1 LHCVPIFGEYPSG
14 VVSQSEPGVA
24 LVSGAVSDDTENP
37 GTVVSVP
44 LLNVG
49 AGMAVV
55 AVDVVVIVAIVVV
68 VVAIVDVVI
77 VESIPDSAVFDD
89 GTPFSGGGGGASLNN
104 TSNTF

>member
-14 VVSQSEPGVA
+14 AVSQSEPGVA

-37 GTVVSVP
+37 GTVLSVP

-49 AGMAVV
+49 AGNAVV
-55 AVDVVVIVAIVVV
+55 AVDVVVIVAIV
-68 VVAIVDVVI
+68 DVNV

-89 GTPFSGGGGGASLNN
+89 GTSGGGGGASLNN